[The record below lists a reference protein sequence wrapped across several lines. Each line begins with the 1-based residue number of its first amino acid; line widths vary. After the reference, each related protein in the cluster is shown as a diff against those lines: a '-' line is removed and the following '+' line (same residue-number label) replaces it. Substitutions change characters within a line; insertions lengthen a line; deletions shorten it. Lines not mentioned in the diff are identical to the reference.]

1 MISNQMKR
9 KLYWFILYLLHIDII
24 MLECL
29 IEAVILLTKRKK
41 QDESQDISLWNTRE
55 NRKRVGCALP
65 EDSSPTNNELSSLVH
80 QD

>member
-1 MISNQMKR
+1 
-9 KLYWFILYLLHIDII
+9 
-24 MLECL
+24 MLECV
-29 IEAVILLTKRKK
+29 IEAGIPLTKIKK

-55 NRKRVGCALP
+55 SWKRVGCALP